1 MSTRALVLAAAT
13 ASIVTAFTLAG
24 PAAAA
29 KPPAVESPPSGI
41 SPSMFATQYKGCLGP
56 LRSLIAQGEFAG
68 VGPFGEH
75 FTGQVNPGAH
85 VGTVG
90 EEEFL
95 RLVIGIPADQLAAFC
110 AQFQ

>member
-1 MSTRALVLAAAT
+1 MALALPTALIAAALV
-13 ASIVTAFTLAG
+13 LAG
-24 PAAAA
+24 PAAAG
-29 KPPAVESPPSGI
+29 KPAAVENPPSGI
-41 SPSMFATQYKGCLGP
+41 SPSVFATQYKGCLGP
-56 LRSLIAQGEFAG
+56 LRSLIAQGAFAG
-68 VGPFGEH
+68 VGPFGQH

-95 RLVIGIPADQLAAFC
+95 RSVIGIPADQLAAFC

>member
-1 MSTRALVLAAAT
+1 MATRPFVLGLATAFIAAAL
-13 ASIVTAFTLAG
+13 ALAG
-24 PAAAA
+24 PAAAGQ
-29 KPPAVESPPSGI
+29 PQAVENPPSGI
-41 SPSMFATQYKGCLGP
+41 SPSVFATQYKGCLGP

-95 RLVIGIPADQLAAFC
+95 RFVIGIPANQLAAFC